1 VEGDPAPGSRDHL
14 GDPAAHLPG
23 TNDKHPLEIHG
34 GSLVC
39 TFDTISVL
47 MISADLLREARLR
60 AGLTQA
66 ELGRRVSR
74 SQSQIA
80 RWERGDV
87 KPSLETLR
95 DLIRACGFELTFRL
109 ANYDDSYVADIE
121 QYLDLS
127 PQERVDYALRR
138 AEVYREIAEAAV

>member
-1 VEGDPAPGSRDHL
+1 
-14 GDPAAHLPG
+14 
-23 TNDKHPLEIHG
+23 
-34 GSLVC
+34 
-39 TFDTISVL
+39 

-66 ELGRRVSR
+66 ELARRVHR

-95 DLIRACGFELTFRL
+95 GLIRACGLELWFRM
-109 ANYDDSYVADIE
+109 ANYDDSYLPDIADN
-121 QYLDLS
+121 LRLT
-127 PQERVDYALRR
+127 PAERVDQAVAWVNTIRSFEGPL
-138 AEVYREIAEAAV
+138 EAARRG